1 MKVFDIVFSP
11 TGGTEKVS
19 GYIANA
25 LDGEPVLWIWPIAG
39 WGFVR
44 LR

>member
-1 MKVFDIVFSP
+1 MKAFDIVFSP

-25 LDGEPVLWIWPIAG
+25 LEGEPL
-39 WGFVR
+39 
-44 LR
+44 L

>member
-25 LDGEPVLWIWPIAG
+25 LDGETVAVDLADSG
-39 WGFVR
+39 QGFVR